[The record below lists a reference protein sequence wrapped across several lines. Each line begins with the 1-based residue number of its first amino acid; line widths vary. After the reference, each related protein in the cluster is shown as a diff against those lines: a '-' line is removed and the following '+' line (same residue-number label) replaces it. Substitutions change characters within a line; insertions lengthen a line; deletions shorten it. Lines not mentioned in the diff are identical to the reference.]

1 MKGNEREEALGV
13 LTGELKRMVEDA
25 DGRLREEEGRRLE
38 AEGRIREGEERRMRA
53 VEEVTGVGREE
64 VDKVKRERDRLR
76 DDLERVMGRL
86 EQSEEGRAKAESEV
100 LRRVAEVKAKA
111 VREVEDA
118 REVIRGEVKAE
129 FRGRVEGT
137 EGERDG
143 AEREAGVERAR
154 RKKAEAERDDAR
166 GRLAEK
172 DEVRRGE
179 RPGRNK
185 RSEATAVLADIRRTF
200 LTS

>member
-118 REVIRGEVKAE
+118 REHDPL
-129 FRGRVEGT
+129 
-137 EGERDG
+137 RDR
-143 AEREAGVERAR
+143 REA
-154 RKKAEAERDDAR
+154 
-166 GRLAEK
+166 
-172 DEVRRGE
+172 VRS
-179 RPGRNK
+179 RP
-185 RSEATAVLADIRRTF
+185 
-200 LTS
+200 